1 MMNFEEK
8 TPLNW
13 QGQFL
18 SMFIQAVVTD
28 LEEIPEIINIRDSSI
43 IVNVEGKKPRCDFC
57 KDTHHDKHLSH
68 LHILSFFG

>member
-43 IVNVEGKKPRCDFC
+43 IVNVEGKKPR
-57 KDTHHDKHLSH
+57 
-68 LHILSFFG
+68 